1 MNINKSYIILGL
13 VIAFGLIFELA
24 AHADVFDL
32 ATTITFS
39 QPIQVPGQVL
49 PAGTYLIKLA
59 NRDPASH
66 VVQIFSPDRTVLYGT
81 FMTMPTD
88 RSQPTNDTAVTFAE
102 PESGVPAVLVK
113 WFYPGNETGN
123 EFVYSK
129 RIEKELAQ
137 DTQQTIVAT
146 QPSMLNSGYSGAG
159 N

>member
-66 VVQIFSPDRTVLYGT
+66 VVQILQSGPDCSVRNLYDHSNR
-81 FMTMPTD
+81 P
-88 RSQPTNDTAVTFAE
+88 FA
-102 PESGVPAVLVK
+102 AD
-113 WFYPGNETGN
+113 
-123 EFVYSK
+123 
-129 RIEKELAQ
+129 Q
-137 DTQQTIVAT
+137 
-146 QPSMLNSGYSGAG
+146 
-159 N
+159 